1 MKTLF
6 VSFTQLFLYSF
17 FFIAS
22 SIAGEVES
30 LPSLEKSIED
40 VRVFYK
46 DKGLSFLA
54 EKEFLIQKYYYE
66 IQSKTQKLEVLEEV
80 KEHFEKAVVKSEE
93 KFDSGEEGVSQSAIT
108 KLKLG
113 LAGSSNDII
122 ELSSDIKVAMLSLT
136 ETIRANYSEDLE
148 LSEPGVEPVDFNFKD
163 YKAWFKNSGLA
174 NVKGSKLDFSGFE
187 LQLRIGFLKIL
198 ENREKLNLAKKN
210 RRITRALLV
219 SEAANYDFG
228 IGEPGDLFEALIIY
242 TRVLNGYYDSI
253 YNFNLSVAELNR
265 IKATWTAKP

>member
-1 MKTLF
+1 M
-6 VSFTQLFLYSF
+6 
-17 FFIAS
+17 
-22 SIAGEVES
+22 
-30 LPSLEKSIED
+30 
-40 VRVFYK
+40 
-46 DKGLSFLA
+46 
-54 EKEFLIQKYYYE
+54 
-66 IQSKTQKLEVLEEV
+66 
-80 KEHFEKAVVKSEE
+80 
-93 KFDSGEEGVSQSAIT
+93 
-108 KLKLG
+108 
-113 LAGSSNDII
+113 
-122 ELSSDIKVAMLSLT
+122 
-136 ETIRANYSEDLE
+136 
-148 LSEPGVEPVDFNFKD
+148 
-163 YKAWFKNSGLA
+163 
-174 NVKGSKLDFSGFE
+174 GSKLDFSGFE